1 MESENLNQYLLL
13 FNLLE
18 YWDREWRKNMT
29 DTWIRFEACDIN
41 DPDTLVGLDY
51 QGSFPPPSPRAK
63 NPSQRFS
70 FDPKQI
76 VDSSITNLCFFD
88 SFGELVEVDV
98 RELDRFKGEVTVAW
112 NTNAENSGVRPE
124 NIKTLTSYSW
134 FPPRKKRE
142 ALLKFAD
149 DFLENPE
156 SEIVSFALF
165 RREPPAL
172 SIDLKDKKF
181 QPDLDHLKKT
191 ASALNNSYLAI
202 QGPPGTGKTWAGARI
217 IHHLVTVEKKRV
229 GITAQSWSAIE
240 NLLEATVKVFEK
252 ERNENLESG
261 LEPLKAVLR
270 KPKPKDK
277 EPIEG
282 VTYTTNDKGNLFADF
297 DLVAS
302 TTWFWAHEDFNEENK
317 FDYLVIDEA
326 GQLALVDA
334 LVSANGAR
342 NLLLLGDPQQ
352 LSQVTQASHPFRA
365 GVSVFE
371 HILNDKDTIENDRGV
386 LLDKTFRLR
395 PEICEFISDQFYDEK
410 LTYDITCEKR
420 KLVKGENG
428 LLWHPVSHEQDCV
441 NQSEE
446 EAKVVAEII
455 SELLGSEWKT
465 INQEND
471 SPTEESKKLAVD
483 DFMVV
488 APYNA
493 QVRMIQTKLLTSDID
508 GIDKDTVKGMVGT
521 VDKFQGREAPVVIY
535 SLTTSRQE
543 LAPKGRKDDFLFSP
557 NRLNVAVSRAQC
569 LTYIVGTEELIS
581 TRANSISEMKALNH
595 FCRYVDDLSEK
606 IQA

>member
-1 MESENLNQYLLL
+1 MESENLKQYLLL
-13 FNLLE
+13 FHLLE
-18 YWDREWRKNMT
+18 YWDREWRKNMM
-29 DTWIRFEACDIN
+29 DTAIRFESSDIN
-41 DPDTLVGLDY
+41 DPDTLVGLNH
-51 QGSFPPPSPRAK
+51 QGSLPPPSSRAK

-76 VDSSITNLCFFD
+76 VDSGITDVCFFD
-88 SFGELVEVDV
+88 NDGNAVGVDV
-98 RELDRFKGEVTVAW
+98 RELDLFKGEIIIAW
-112 NTNAENSGVRPE
+112 SQKAKDSGVDPE
-124 NIKTLTSYSW
+124 DIRTLTSYSSYGPLNKW
-134 FPPRKKRE
+134 GT
-142 ALLKFAD
+142 LLKFVD

-156 SEIVSFALF
+156 SEIVSFSLF
-165 RREPPAL
+165 RREPPVL
-172 SIDLKDKKF
+172 SIDLKDNKF

-202 QGPPGTGKTWAGARI
+202 QGPPGTGKTYAGARI
-217 IHHLVTVEKKRV
+217 IHHLITVDKKRV

-252 ERNENLESG
+252 ERKENLESE

-270 KPKPKDK
+270 KSKPKDK

-282 VTYTTNDKGNLFADF
+282 VTYTTSDKGNLFADF

-302 TTWFWAHEDFNEENK
+302 TTWFWAHEDFDEGNK

-352 LSQVTQASHPFRA
+352 LSQVTQASHPCGA
-365 GVSVFE
+365 GASVFE
-371 HILNDKDTIENDRGV
+371 HILNDEDTIENDRGV

-395 PEICEFISDQFYDEK
+395 PEICEFISEQFYDEK
-410 LTYDITCEKR
+410 LTYDTTCEKR
-420 KLVKGENG
+420 KLVEGQNG
-428 LLWHPVSHEQDCV
+428 LLWHPVVHEQDCV

-455 SELLGSEWKT
+455 CELLGSEWKT
-465 INQEND
+465 INQESD
-471 SPTEESKKLAVD
+471 TSTEESKTLSVD

-508 GIDKDTVKGMVGT
+508 GIDGDTVKGMVGT

-569 LTYIVGTEELIS
+569 LTYIVGTEELIG
-581 TRANSISEMKALNH
+581 TRASSISEMKALNH

>member
-1 MESENLNQYLLL
+1 MESENLKQYLLL
-13 FNLLE
+13 FHLLE
-18 YWDREWRKNMT
+18 YWDREWRKNMM
-29 DTWIRFEACDIN
+29 DTAIRFESSDIN
-41 DPDTLVGLDY
+41 DPDTLVGLNHL
-51 QGSFPPPSPRAK
+51 GSLPPPSSRAS

-76 VDSSITNLCFFD
+76 VDSGITDLCFFD
-88 SFGELVEVDV
+88 NDGNAVGLKV
-98 RELDRFKGEVTVAW
+98 RELDLFKGEIIIAW
-112 NTNAENSGVRPE
+112 SQKAKDSGVDPE
-124 NIKTLTSYSW
+124 DIRTLTSYSSYGPLNKW
-134 FPPRKKRE
+134 GT
-142 ALLKFAD
+142 LLKFVD

-156 SEIVSFALF
+156 SEIVSFSLF
-165 RREPPAL
+165 RREPPVL
-172 SIDLKDKKF
+172 SIDLKDNKF

-202 QGPPGTGKTWAGARI
+202 QGPPGTGKTYAGARI

-270 KPKPKDK
+270 KSKPKDK

-282 VTYTTNDKGNLFADF
+282 VTYTTSDKGNLFADF

-352 LSQVTQASHPFRA
+352 LSQVTQASHPCGA
-365 GVSVFE
+365 GASVFE
-371 HILNDKDTIENDRGV
+371 HILNDEDTIENDRGV

-395 PEICEFISDQFYDEK
+395 PEICEFISEQFYDEK
-410 LTYDITCEKR
+410 LTYDTTCEKR
-420 KLVKGENG
+420 KLVEGQNG
-428 LLWHPVSHEQDCV
+428 LLWHPVVHEQDCV

-446 EAKVVAEII
+446 EATVVAEII
-455 SELLGSEWKT
+455 CELLGSEWKT
-465 INQEND
+465 INQESD
-471 SPTEESKKLAVD
+471 TSTEESKTLSVD

-508 GIDKDTVKGMVGT
+508 GIDGDTVKGMVGT

-543 LAPKGRKDDFLFSP
+543 LAPKGRKEDFLFSP

-581 TRANSISEMKALNH
+581 TRASSISEMRALNH

>member
-13 FNLLE
+13 FHLLE

-29 DTWIRFEACDIN
+29 DTWIRFEACDPN
-41 DPDTLVGLDY
+41 DPDTLIGLKY
-51 QGSFPPPSPRAK
+51 EGSLPPPSPRAK

-76 VDSSITNLCFFD
+76 INASITNLCFFD
-88 SFGELVEVDV
+88 SYGEFVEVDV
-98 RELDRFKGEVTVAW
+98 RELDRFKGEVIVAW

-134 FPPRKKRE
+134 FPPRNKRE
-142 ALLKFAD
+142 ALLKFAN

-156 SEIVSFALF
+156 SDIVSFSLF

-181 QPDLDHLKKT
+181 QPNLDDLKKT
-191 ASALNNSYLAI
+191 ASALNNFYLAI

-217 IHHLVTVEKKRV
+217 VHHLITVENKRV

-252 ERNENLESG
+252 ERNENLESE
-261 LEPLKAVLR
+261 LKPLKAVLR
-270 KPKPKDK
+270 KSKPKDK
-277 EPIEG
+277 EPI
-282 VTYTTNDKGNLFADF
+282 TNDKGTLIADF

-371 HILNDKDTIENDRGV
+371 HILNDEDTIENDRGV

-395 PEICEFISDQFYDEK
+395 PEICEFISDQFYEEK
-410 LTYDITCEKR
+410 LTYDTMCEKR
-420 KLVKGENG
+420 KLIKGQNG
-428 LLWHPVSHEQDCV
+428 LLWYPVVHKQDCV

-446 EAKVVAEII
+446 EATVVSEII
-455 SELLGSEWKT
+455 GELLGSEWT
-465 INQEND
+465 TTNQENN
-471 SPTEESKKLAVD
+471 TLLEEIKTLAVD

-493 QVRMIQTKLLTSDID
+493 QVRMIQTKLLTSGID
-508 GIDKDTVKGMVGT
+508 GIDEDTVKGIVGT

-535 SLTTSRQE
+535 SLTTSREE

-569 LTYIVGTEELIS
+569 STYILGTDELIS
-581 TRANSISEMKALNH
+581 TRASSISEMKALNH

-606 IQA
+606 I